1 METLKCGVYVATQ
14 QITGVDHTF
23 VVLVDARG
31 NQSWLRL
38 NPSLYDKLYYYTE
51 ADAKPRN
58 YTMINIS
65 EALQKV
71 FCATP

>member
-1 METLKCGVYVATQ
+1 M
-14 QITGVDHTF
+14 F
-23 VVLVDARG
+23 VVLVDTRG

-38 NPSLYDKLYYYTE
+38 NHSLHDKLYYYTE

-65 EALQKV
+65 EALQEV

>member
-14 QITGVDHTF
+14 QTLGVDHIF
-23 VVLVDARG
+23 VVLVDTRG

-38 NPSLYDKLYYYTE
+38 NHSLHDKLYYYTE
-51 ADAKPRN
+51 ADAKPHN

-65 EALQKV
+65 EALQEV